1 MNYVTLLTYF
11 LTYCVGYLRLT
22 SRKLVLRQIAHA
34 RGLIA
39 RAQED
44 PTYELPPVWHDVGS
58 SYHHHCLVV
67 LSCPGRR

>member
-1 MNYVTLLTYF
+1 VQCLNYLTYS

-44 PTYELPPVWHDVGS
+44 PTYELPEVWHQVLFTAA
-58 SYHHHCLVV
+58 HRCVV
-67 LSCPGRR
+67 LKCFGRR